1 MSFWNPQF
9 LLSAFL
15 LKESLKEW
23 LKVGMPLTQ
32 RGSEVKVAN
41 LICMQYIEIFFFAD
55 FFLSVF
61 IFSRVKHS
69 TLINARRHYMAIMS
83 VLF

>member
-41 LICMQYIEIFFFAD
+41 LICMQYIEIFFLQT
-55 FFLSVF
+55 FFSLYLYF
-61 IFSRVKHS
+61 QE
-69 TLINARRHYMAIMS
+69 
-83 VLF
+83 